1 MKKQPNPKV
10 FMGLTALTLIG
21 AVGAAMF
28 QYSSLQDTQNL
39 VSKLRK
45 DSLDET
51 TLENQLKSSEAQLK
65 QCGARL
71 NHLEKGVPALEYVP
85 TMLKELESIGKDN
98 GLEILGIR
106 PVPKVVAPKDSK
118 DKKSGNKYA
127 ELDIEVTSRGSFG
140 GLQKFMHALQ
150 SFPKVVAVRTVAVL
164 PKQVSANEIGPPK
177 LEITIQLRSYLFPPN
192 KDEMKKANEGSQ
204 GAPQGAQPAGPQTAQ
219 SEKPANEEAK
229 RNVS

>member
-10 FMGLTALTLIG
+10 FMGLTALTLMG

-150 SFPKVVAVRTVAVL
+150 SLQGFQIDAVITHG
-164 PKQVSANEIGPPK
+164 EIRAFDERVTQITGEQDM
-177 LEITIQLRSYLFPPN
+177 LEISFVVGTRGQKRDHRRLAVGRRQGRQLLL
-192 KDEMKKANEGSQ
+192 
-204 GAPQGAQPAGPQTAQ
+204 
-219 SEKPANEEAK
+219 
-229 RNVS
+229 